1 MRNCGRI
8 QLEFGPN
15 VVRQRFLLHW
25 NNPKSA
31 KLFNDLFHR
40 LVFFVP
46 LGVLDRNLR
55 PHHLAQQSTEYSLVA
70 DRESAHV
77 ANQPVLAAAIAPDQ
91 VGSRDDYLLDF
102 ARDYVL
108 RPGLATA
115 VLSSSLGLVRAAKAG
130 ALCRTIY
137 RLF

>member
-70 DRESAHV
+70 DREPAHV

-102 ARDYVL
+102 AADFIL
-108 RPGLATA
+108 RAGLAT
-115 VLSSSLGLVRAAKAG
+115 LMIPGIRRLVRATEAG